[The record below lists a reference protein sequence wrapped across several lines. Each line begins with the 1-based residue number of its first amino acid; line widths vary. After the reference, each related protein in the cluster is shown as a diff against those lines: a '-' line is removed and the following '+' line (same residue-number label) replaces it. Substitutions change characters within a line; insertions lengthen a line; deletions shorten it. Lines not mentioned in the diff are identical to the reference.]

1 MSTFPVVPI
10 PLLTMPRPMRILVV
24 DDSAEDVLLLQE
36 AMVEFGLRAEL
47 HTAGDGDDALA
58 RLRSGEPLP
67 DLVLLD
73 LNMPRRGGREVLDEL
88 KQDGA
93 LRSLPVIIF
102 STSSS
107 PLDVE
112 DCYDRHAN
120 SYLVKPIDFDGLGD
134 VVRALD
140 AFWVRQA
147 ALPGAPR

>member
-1 MSTFPVVPI
+1 M
-10 PLLTMPRPMRILVV
+10 L
-24 DDSAEDVLLLQE
+24 
-36 AMVEFGLRAEL
+36 EFGLEAQLES
-47 HTAGDGDDALA
+47 ACDGEQALR
-58 RLRSGEPLP
+58 RLRDGRPLP

-73 LNMPRRGGREVLDEL
+73 LNMPRRSGREVLEEL
-88 KQDGA
+88 KQDAA
-93 LRSLPVIIF
+93 LRALPVIIF

-140 AFWVRQA
+140 AFWIRQA
-147 ALPGAPR
+147 ALPGAAR

>member
-1 MSTFPVVPI
+1 
-10 PLLTMPRPMRILVV
+10 MRILVV
-24 DDSAEDVLLLQE
+24 DDSAEDIQLLEEAIQE
-36 AMVEFGLRAEL
+36 YGLDVELESASDGELALR
-47 HTAGDGDDALA
+47 
-58 RLRSGEPLP
+58 RLRNGQPLP

-73 LNMPRRGGREVLDEL
+73 LNMPRRSGREVLAEL
-88 KQDGA
+88 KQDAG
-93 LRSLPVIIF
+93 LRALPVIIF

-107 PLDVE
+107 PFDVE

-147 ALPGAPR
+147 ALPGEAR

>member
-1 MSTFPVVPI
+1 MN
-10 PLLTMPRPMRILVV
+10 PLMTRPMRILVV
-24 DDSAEDVLLLQE
+24 DDSAEDVQLLAE
-36 AMVEFGLRAEL
+36 AMDEFGLVAEL
-47 HTAGDGDDALA
+47 QTACDGDQALA
-58 RLRSGEPLP
+58 RLRGSEPLP

-73 LNMPRRGGREVLDEL
+73 LNMPRRNGREVLEAV
-88 KQDGA
+88 KQDAA

-107 PLDVE
+107 PLDIG

-147 ALPGAPR
+147 ALPGESR

>member
-1 MSTFPVVPI
+1 
-10 PLLTMPRPMRILVV
+10 MPRPMRILVV
-24 DDSAEDVLLLQE
+24 DDSAEDILLLDE
-36 AMVEFGLRAEL
+36 AMQEFGLDAVLESA
-47 HTAGDGDDALA
+47 HDGEQALR
-58 RLRSGEPLP
+58 RLRAGGEPLP

-73 LNMPRRGGREVLDEL
+73 LNMPRRSGREVLEEL
-88 KQDGA
+88 KQDAA

-107 PLDVE
+107 PTDIE

-140 AFWVRQA
+140 AFWIRQA
-147 ALPGAPR
+147 ALPGAER

>member
-1 MSTFPVVPI
+1 MGVPVV
-10 PLLTMPRPMRILVV
+10 TRPMRILVV
-24 DDSAEDVLLLQE
+24 DDSAEDIQLLEE
-36 AMVEFGLRAEL
+36 AMQEFGLDAEL
-47 HTAGDGDDALA
+47 ESACDGEQALR
-58 RLRSGEPLP
+58 RLRDGERLP

-73 LNMPRRGGREVLDEL
+73 LNMPRRSGREVLEEL
-88 KQDGA
+88 KQDAA

-107 PLDVE
+107 PFDVE

-140 AFWVRQA
+140 AFWFRHA
-147 ALPGAPR
+147 ALPGVAR

>member
-1 MSTFPVVPI
+1 
-10 PLLTMPRPMRILVV
+10 MRILVV
-24 DDSAEDVLLLQE
+24 DDSAEDILLLEE
-36 AMVEFGLRAEL
+36 AMQEFGLAAVLEC
-47 HTAGDGDDALA
+47 AYDGEQALA
-58 RLRSGEPLP
+58 RLRDGAPLP

-73 LNMPRRGGREVLDEL
+73 LNMPRRNGREVLEEL
-88 KQDGA
+88 KQDAA

-107 PLDVE
+107 PRDVG

-140 AFWVRQA
+140 AFWIRQA
-147 ALPGAPR
+147 ELPGAAR